1 MSNVTIAKTT
11 VWMRNVDFEFVV
23 MLFGLTTNPVVFM
36 NLINRVFCDYSDKFI
51 KVFIDNILVDS
62 RSHEKHEKHLRFTLK
77 RLREK
82 QLYRKFSKY

>member
-1 MSNVTIAKTT
+1 MSNVTIPKTT

-36 NLINRVFCDYSDKFI
+36 NLINRVFYDYSDKFI

-82 QLYRKFSKY
+82 KLYRKFSKY